1 MISSTALATVAVST
15 EYLKEMRPRS
25 SFRWIRAHSV
35 DALVF
40 PERSGAVGAPWDGFI
55 WVKFRVWSA
64 VSKGQN
70 LAKGQNPGR

>member
-1 MISSTALATVAVST
+1 MSKNETQI
-15 EYLKEMRPRS
+15 EFPQ
-25 SFRWIRAHSV
+25 IRAHSV
-35 DALVF
+35 DVLVF

-70 LAKGQNPGR
+70 LAKGRYLGR